1 MIFQF
6 TRKEVIKVVQA
17 TLRSYSKHYQNPE
30 IPVITVPKKMLQQIQ
45 KVKQKQLKKK
55 VEFMKLKN
63 SPVVIE
69 CKRPEFNH
77 HLGQKYSE
85 FNPKVLAS
93 HGWTHYKSAG
103 DKFTIDFKES
113 NPSVDLED
121 SETTFSDLKINDH
134 VVSNL
139 QKMNI
144 ETPTNIQSMV
154 IPAIFEGE
162 HIICAAE
169 TGSGKTLAYLLPIL
183 EIINRQLQGMEDTT
197 QLENAA
203 PHCIILVPTTELLF
217 QIVKVGEELTKGSDI
232 LISATCSTSRRKRK
246 DKKKRIDILVT
257 TAGNLKRMLSKGT
270 LKKSRLQQLVI
281 DEADTLLDS
290 SFKNDVIYVIRKI
303 GVHTG
308 SPTGDKTYLYVSSG
322 LQVILASATFP
333 TGLDK
338 SIGSV
343 LPVESFKQITTRNLH
358 RIMAHVPQTFIRM
371 KSSLKQVEIVK
382 IAITNTSQ
390 KIPTLIFCNRSEAV
404 FWLERLLQENNVP
417 CLVMNSVMHHTKRK
431 ESFEK
436 FQNGECDIL
445 VCTDV
450 GSRGVDTLR
459 ATQVINFD
467 FPNAVSD
474 YIHRAGRVGR
484 VGSAKNCKVISFV
497 THKWEVNLLWNIEIA
512 ARKSQKIDNVDAD
525 IKKMIDNVVLKKYG
539 VKEELL

>member
-1 MIFQF
+1 MSTMIFQF

-17 TLRSYSKHYQNPE
+17 TLRSYSRHYQNPE

-169 TGSGKTLAYLLPIL
+169 TG
-183 EIINRQLQGMEDTT
+183 
-197 QLENAA
+197 
-203 PHCIILVPTTELLF
+203 
-217 QIVKVGEELTKGSDI
+217 
-232 LISATCSTSRRKRK
+232 
-246 DKKKRIDILVT
+246 
-257 TAGNLKRMLSKGT
+257 T

-343 LPVESFKQITTRNLH
+343 LP
-358 RIMAHVPQTFIRM
+358 
-371 KSSLKQVEIVK
+371 
-382 IAITNTSQ
+382 
-390 KIPTLIFCNRSEAV
+390 
-404 FWLERLLQENNVP
+404 
-417 CLVMNSVMHHTKRK
+417 KRK

-497 THKWEVNLLWNIEIA
+497 THKWEVNLLWNIEVFIT
-512 ARKSQKIDNVDAD
+512 S
-525 IKKMIDNVVLKKYG
+525 
-539 VKEELL
+539 